1 MEELSQTKLL
11 SYDSTLNIMTLY
23 GFNGAFPV
31 SPDGLYFYRK
41 ETDRLQDLSGLYLK
55 LQPVRF
61 YYATNQGIK
70 WVVYSVD
77 SLQDI
82 DPTSVIFATFKIIG
96 TYYSL
101 EKLNSKSKLKGFSRV
116 IDDNEYFSKI
126 PLINQ
131 LTHFDNGIIY
141 SSDYMV
147 ETSYDQERQAYPVHF
162 PDRVKI
168 LDLQK
173 NWDKFDLD
181 ILVNE
186 LENHV
191 VKMAG
196 GKGHNDL

>member
-1 MEELSQTKLL
+1 MEELSQIKIL
-11 SYDSTLNIMTLY
+11 SYDSTLNILTLH
-23 GFNGAFPV
+23 GFNGTFPV
-31 SPDGLYFYRK
+31 STDGVYYFRK
-41 ETDRLQDLSGLYLK
+41 ETARLQGLSGLYLK

-61 YYATNQGIK
+61 YYATNQGVE
-70 WVVYSVD
+70 WQVYSVEN
-77 SLQDI
+77 LEEI

-116 IDDNEYFSKI
+116 IDDNEYFSNI

-131 LTHFDNGIIY
+131 LTHFDNGILY

-147 ETSYDQERQAYPVHF
+147 ETSYDNERQAYPVNF
-162 PDRVKI
+162 PDHVKI

-181 ILVNE
+181 ILLNQ
-186 LENHV
+186 LENHI

-196 GKGHNDL
+196 GEGHETL

>member
-1 MEELSQTKLL
+1 MKELSQVKIL
-11 SYDSTLNIMTLY
+11 SYDSTLNILTLH
-23 GFNGAFPV
+23 GFNGTFTV
-31 SPDGLYFYRK
+31 SPDGLYYFRK
-41 ETDRLQDLSGLYLK
+41 ETNRLQDLSGLYLK
-55 LQPVRF
+55 LQPIRF

-70 WVVYSVD
+70 WAVYSVEN
-77 SLQDI
+77 LQEI
-82 DPTSVIFATFKIIG
+82 DPKSIIFATFKIIG

-116 IDDNEYFSKI
+116 IDDNEYFSNI

-131 LTHFDNGIIY
+131 LTHFDNGILY
-141 SSDYMV
+141 SSDYIV
-147 ETSYDQERQAYPVHF
+147 ETIYNLERQAYPVHF

-186 LENHV
+186 REKPII
-191 VKMAG
+191 KMAG

>member
-11 SYDSTLNIMTLY
+11 SYDSTLNIMTLH

-31 SPDGLYFYRK
+31 SSNGLYYYRK
-41 ETDRLQDLSGLYLK
+41 ETDRLQGLSGLYLK

-61 YYATNQGIK
+61 YYATNQGLK
-70 WVVYSVD
+70 WAVYSVEN
-77 SLQDI
+77 LQEI
-82 DPTSVIFATFKIIG
+82 NPQSIIFATFKIIG

-101 EKLNSKSKLKGFSRV
+101 EKLNSKSKLKGFSRI

-131 LTHFDNGIIY
+131 LTHFDNGILY
-141 SSDYMV
+141 SSDYIV
-147 ETSYDQERQAYPVHF
+147 ETSYDNERQAYPVHF
-162 PDRVKI
+162 PGHVKT

-173 NWDKFDLD
+173 NWDKFNLD
-181 ILVNE
+181 IHVNK
-186 LENHV
+186 LENPI

-196 GKGHNDL
+196 GEGHKTL

>member
-1 MEELSQTKLL
+1 MEELSESKLL
-11 SYDSTLNIMTLY
+11 SYDSTLNIMTLH

-31 SPDGLYFYRK
+31 SSNGLYYYRK

-70 WVVYSVD
+70 WAVYSVEN
-77 SLQDI
+77 LQEI
-82 DPTSVIFATFKIIG
+82 DPQSIIFATFKIIG

-131 LTHFDNGIIY
+131 LTHFDNGILY
-141 SSDYMV
+141 SSDYII
-147 ETSYDQERQAYPVHF
+147 ETIYNLERQPYPVHF
-162 PDRVKI
+162 PDHVKI

-191 VKMAG
+191 VKMSG
-196 GKGHNDL
+196 GEGHKTL

>member
-1 MEELSQTKLL
+1 MEELSQSKLL
-11 SYDSTLNIMTLY
+11 SYDSTLNIMTLH
-23 GFNGAFPV
+23 GFNGAFPI
-31 SPDGLYFYRK
+31 SSNGIYFYRK

-70 WVVYSVD
+70 WAVYSVEN
-77 SLQDI
+77 LQEI
-82 DPTSVIFATFKIIG
+82 DPKSIIFATFKIIG

-101 EKLNSKSKLKGFSRV
+101 EKLNSKSKLKGFSRI

-147 ETSYDQERQAYPVHF
+147 ETSYDQERQAYPVNF
-162 PDRVKI
+162 PDRVI
-168 LDLQK
+168 IRELQK
-173 NWDKFDLD
+173 NWDKFKLNFS
-181 ILVNE
+181 VNE
-186 LENHV
+186 REKPII
-191 VKMAG
+191 KMTG
-196 GKGHNDL
+196 GKGHETL

>member
-1 MEELSQTKLL
+1 MEEISQSKLL

-70 WVVYSVD
+70 WVVYSVEN
-77 SLQDI
+77 LQEI
-82 DPTSVIFATFKIIG
+82 DPKSIIFATFKIIG
-96 TYYSL
+96 TYYRL

-131 LTHFDNGIIY
+131 LTHFDNGILY
-141 SSDYMV
+141 SSDYIV
-147 ETSYDQERQAYPVHF
+147 ETSYDLERQAYPVNF
-162 PDRVKI
+162 PDRVI
-168 LDLQK
+168 IRELQK
-173 NWDKFDLD
+173 NWDKFKLSFS
-181 ILVNE
+181 VKE

>member
-1 MEELSQTKLL
+1 MEELSQIKIL
-11 SYDSTLNIMTLY
+11 SYDSTLNMLTLH
-23 GFNGAFPV
+23 GFNGTFPV
-31 SPDGLYFYRK
+31 STDGLYYFRK
-41 ETDRLQDLSGLYLK
+41 ETTRLQGLSGLYLK

-61 YYATNQGIK
+61 YYATNQGVE
-70 WVVYSVD
+70 WQVYSVD
-77 SLQDI
+77 NLQDI
-82 DPTSVIFATFKIIG
+82 DKQSIIFATFKIIG

-131 LTHFDNGIIY
+131 LTHFDNGILY

-147 ETSYDQERQAYPVHF
+147 ETIYDQERQAYPVHF
-162 PDRVKI
+162 PNHVKT

-186 LENHV
+186 LENTII
-191 VKMAG
+191 KMAG
-196 GKGHNDL
+196 GEGHNTL

>member
-1 MEELSQTKLL
+1 MKELSQTKLL
-11 SYDSTLNIMTLY
+11 SYDSTLNSLTLH

-31 SPDGLYFYRK
+31 SSDGLYYFRK
-41 ETDRLQDLSGLYLK
+41 ETDRLQGLSGLYLK

-61 YYATNQGIK
+61 YYATNQGLK
-70 WVVYSVD
+70 WTVYSVD

-82 DPTSVIFATFKIIG
+82 EPKSVIFATFKIIG

-131 LTHFDNGIIY
+131 LTHFDNGILY
-141 SSDYMV
+141 SSDYMF
-147 ETSYDQERQAYPVHF
+147 ETSYDQERQSYPVNF
-162 PDRVKI
+162 PDHVKI

-196 GKGHNDL
+196 GEGHKTL

>member
-1 MEELSQTKLL
+1 MEELSQSKLL
-11 SYDSTLNIMTLY
+11 SYDSTLNIMTLH

-31 SPDGLYFYRK
+31 SSDVLYYFRK

-55 LQPVRF
+55 LQPFRF

-70 WVVYSVD
+70 WVVYSVEN
-77 SLQDI
+77 LQEI
-82 DPTSVIFATFKIIG
+82 DPKSIIFATFKIIG

-116 IDDNEYFSKI
+116 IDDNEYFSNI

-131 LTHFDNGIIY
+131 LTHFDNGILY
-141 SSDYMV
+141 SSDYMI
-147 ETSYDQERQAYPVHF
+147 ETSYDNERQAYPVNF
-162 PDRVKI
+162 PAHVKI

-173 NWDKFDLD
+173 NWDKFILD
-181 ILVNE
+181 IHVNQ
-186 LENHV
+186 LENPI

-196 GKGHNDL
+196 GEGHKTL

>member
-1 MEELSQTKLL
+1 MEELSQIKIL
-11 SYDSTLNIMTLY
+11 SYDSTLNILTLH
-23 GFNGAFPV
+23 GFNGAFTV
-31 SPDGLYFYRK
+31 SSDGLYYFRK
-41 ETDRLQDLSGLYLK
+41 ETARLQGLSGLYLK

-61 YYATNQGIK
+61 YYATNQGTK
-70 WVVYSVD
+70 WQVYSVEN
-77 SLQDI
+77 LQEI
-82 DPTSVIFATFKIIG
+82 DPKSIVFATFKIIG

-131 LTHFDNGIIY
+131 LTHFDNGILY
-141 SSDYMV
+141 SSDYMLK
-147 ETSYDQERQAYPVHF
+147 TSYDKERQAYPVNF
-162 PDRVKI
+162 PDHVKI

-186 LENHV
+186 LENHII
-191 VKMAG
+191 KMAG
-196 GKGHNDL
+196 GEGHETL

>member
-1 MEELSQTKLL
+1 MKELSQTKLL
-11 SYDSTLNIMTLY
+11 SYDSTLNSLILH
-23 GFNGAFPV
+23 GFNGAFPI
-31 SPDGLYFYRK
+31 SSDGLYYFRK
-41 ETDRLQDLSGLYLK
+41 ETDRLQGLSGLYLK

-61 YYATNQGIK
+61 YYATNQDLK
-70 WVVYSVD
+70 WTVYSVD

-82 DPTSVIFATFKIIG
+82 DPSSIVFAMFKIIG

-101 EKLNSKSKLKGFSRV
+101 EKLNSKSKLKGFYRV

-162 PDRVKI
+162 PDRI
-168 LDLQK
+168 IIRELQK
-173 NWDKFDLD
+173 NWDKFKLD
-181 ILVNE
+181 FSVNE
-186 LENHV
+186 RENPII
-191 VKMAG
+191 KMAG
-196 GKGHNDL
+196 GEGHETL

>member
-1 MEELSQTKLL
+1 MEELSQIKIL
-11 SYDSTLNIMTLY
+11 SYDSTLNILTLH

-31 SPDGLYFYRK
+31 SADGLYYFRK
-41 ETDRLQDLSGLYLK
+41 ETARLQGLSGLYLK

-61 YYATNQGIK
+61 YYATNQGVEWK
-70 WVVYSVD
+70 VYSVD
-77 SLQDI
+77 NLQDI
-82 DPTSVIFATFKIIG
+82 DTQAIIFATFKIIG

-116 IDDNEYFSKI
+116 IDDNDYFSKI

-131 LTHFDNGIIY
+131 LTHFDNGILY
-141 SSDYMV
+141 SSDYII
-147 ETSYDQERQAYPVHF
+147 ETSYDNERQAYPVNF
-162 PDRVKI
+162 PDHVKI

-186 LENHV
+186 LENHI

-196 GKGHNDL
+196 GEGHKTL

>member
-1 MEELSQTKLL
+1 MKELSQSKLL
-11 SYDSTLNIMTLY
+11 SYDSTLNMLTLH

-31 SPDGLYFYRK
+31 SSDGLYYRK

-70 WVVYSVD
+70 WAVYSVEN
-77 SLQDI
+77 LQEI
-82 DPTSVIFATFKIIG
+82 DPKSIIFATFKIIG
-96 TYYSL
+96 TYYSI

-131 LTHFDNGIIY
+131 LTHFDNGILY
-141 SSDYMV
+141 SSDYIV
-147 ETSYDQERQAYPVHF
+147 ETIYNLERQAYPVHF
-162 PDRVKI
+162 PDHVKM

-173 NWDKFDLD
+173 YWDKFDLN
-181 ILVNE
+181 IFVNE
-186 LENHV
+186 REKHII
-191 VKMAG
+191 KMTG
-196 GKGHNDL
+196 GKGHETL

>member
-1 MEELSQTKLL
+1 MKELSQTKLL
-11 SYDSTLNIMTLY
+11 SYDSTLNMLTLH

-31 SPDGLYFYRK
+31 SSDGLYYFRK

-61 YYATNQGIK
+61 YYATNQGLK
-70 WVVYSVD
+70 WSVYSVD
-77 SLQDI
+77 SLQEI
-82 DPTSVIFATFKIIG
+82 DPKSIIFATFKIIG

-101 EKLNSKSKLKGFSRV
+101 EKLNTKSKLKGFSRV

-131 LTHFDNGIIY
+131 LTHFDNGILY

-147 ETSYDQERQAYPVHF
+147 ETIYNQERQAYPVHF
-162 PDRVKI
+162 PDHVKM

-173 NWDKFDLD
+173 YWDKFDLN
-181 ILVNE
+181 IFVNE
-186 LENHV
+186 REKPII
-191 VKMAG
+191 KMTG
-196 GKGHNDL
+196 GEGHKTL